1 MCGITGI
8 LGNADLSISRD
19 MATCLSHRGPD
30 GFGGYEGDLDNGN
43 ICLSQ
48 SRLAIVDIDGSWQP
62 LKSEHGCV
70 LVQNGE
76 IYNHEIIKN
85 KISNYSWQTSGDAES
100 ILALHRKYVFNNIK
114 PAKTPTGIK
123 VGSLFRTNDAHERGN
138 SASKHK
144 SWVSKLDGVWGF
156 ALWDPSSRELI
167 LCRDPIGVKPLFRT
181 ILPDGTL
188 IFSSEIKSFYAHPDF
203 VPKPDINAL
212 AVRLAYEYPLDYTTL
227 FSNVT
232 SVAQG
237 TIETWSLD
245 KDGRAVLTGLCRYNE
260 EKISPED
267 YWDTK
272 TGAKILLDTLYSSVE
287 DRLMSDVPVGTVLSG
302 GLDSS
307 LLAVLAKQVSDN
319 SGLETPECWT
329 VAGNEENPD
338 MLAAI
343 DVAKSNDLEHHK
355 LIIDKDK
362 FWNTLPSFVW
372 SGEDLDVSVLFW
384 QPLFEKMSEKV
395 KVGICGQGADEL
407 HAGYSRYKNLPK
419 HAELID
425 QHLSLLGNFSI
436 DESSVGVGQPWI
448 NTNFS
453 AKHNFSNLG
462 KSLQFEIDR
471 GQLTNFQLRLG
482 DRHSMAFGI
491 EARVPFL
498 SKKHRDASHRLP
510 FDWKI
515 SNKGEKMALRAAA
528 DLTKLPKDIVSRP
541 KLPAGTAT
549 TPNILNELIS
559 ELTPHALE
567 WANDYGRLTPILKNQ
582 PDMAIGL
589 RIFHAMHFTDYRN
602 GARKGSLLDI
612 VDDVSDWNN
621 L

>member
-1 MCGITGI
+1 
-8 LGNADLSISRD
+8 
-19 MATCLSHRGPD
+19 
-30 GFGGYEGDLDNGN
+30 
-43 ICLSQ
+43 
-48 SRLAIVDIDGSWQP
+48 
-62 LKSEHGCV
+62 
-70 LVQNGE
+70 
-76 IYNHEIIKN
+76 
-85 KISNYSWQTSGDAES
+85 
-100 ILALHRKYVFNNIK
+100 
-114 PAKTPTGIK
+114 
-123 VGSLFRTNDAHERGN
+123 
-138 SASKHK
+138 
-144 SWVSKLDGVWGF
+144 
-156 ALWDPSSRELI
+156 
-167 LCRDPIGVKPLFRT
+167 
-181 ILPDGTL
+181 
-188 IFSSEIKSFYAHPDF
+188 
-203 VPKPDINAL
+203 
-212 AVRLAYEYPLDYTTL
+212 
-227 FSNVT
+227 
-232 SVAQG
+232 
-237 TIETWSLD
+237 
-245 KDGRAVLTGLCRYNE
+245 
-260 EKISPED
+260 
-267 YWDTK
+267 
-272 TGAKILLDTLYSSVE
+272 
-287 DRLMSDVPVGTVLSG
+287 
-302 GLDSS
+302 
-307 LLAVLAKQVSDN
+307 
-319 SGLETPECWT
+319 
-329 VAGNEENPD
+329 
-338 MLAAI
+338 
-343 DVAKSNDLEHHK
+343 
-355 LIIDKDK
+355 
-362 FWNTLPSFVW
+362 
-372 SGEDLDVSVLFW
+372 
-384 QPLFEKMSEKV
+384 
-395 KVGICGQGADEL
+395 
-407 HAGYSRYKNLPK
+407 LPK

-425 QHLSLLGNFSI
+425 QRLSLLGNFSI